1 MDAFEREMKATFLEE
16 ATQLLRDVEKEFLEL
31 EHRPTDS
38 GIIDKL
44 FRLAHNLKGSG
55 KAVGFGE
62 MGDFTHV
69 LESLLLMIKQGELRV
84 SPEIMSILLKCN
96 DHLVKWVE
104 LLLTDLSA
112 KVDSSALI
120 SVMTDVLGRAATQPA
135 KAVEIAP
142 ASRATGGAAAS
153 DSIDRGA
160 PKVERVKSPLPERSK
175 GGGGGGW
182 HFAQASKGS
191 QEAHGAHGGRDE
203 SIRVSLK
210 RVDTLL
216 NYVGELVI
224 FQTVMTQHQAQ
235 IPSALLQKTVG
246 QLAKITKDIQGLSMS
261 LRMVPLN
268 ATFQKIQRTVRDT
281 GQLLGKEVHLE
292 ISGEDTELDKT
303 VVEVLGD
310 PLVHLVRNAL
320 DHGIESPD
328 ERARAGKART
338 GRVSLAAFQ
347 RGGKIVIEIR
357 DDGRGLNPE
366 VLRAKAKEKGILN
379 ASREMSDEEAKFLIF
394 HPGFS
399 TKTEVTEVSGRGVGM
414 DVVKTNIENLE
425 GAIEIDSTVGE
436 GSCFRILL
444 PLTLAIIDGM
454 VVRIGDEKYVIPIS
468 HVHESIQPEKSQIHD
483 VTGMQPMLSLRGES
497 LPLFQLGEALH
508 RRLPSRTPWEST
520 ALIFRLGARAYAL
533 QVDAMLGQQQVVI
546 KQLGLEVRNTPGLA
560 GAAILGDG
568 KVAMILEMSEIVH
581 ALEAGSQGHGQVERS
596 REAA

>member
-1 MDAFEREMKATFLEE
+1 
-16 ATQLLRDVEKEFLEL
+16 
-31 EHRPTDS
+31 
-38 GIIDKL
+38 
-44 FRLAHNLKGSG
+44 
-55 KAVGFGE
+55 